1 MHPVT
6 LISTAARLS
15 AHRASLALGL
25 RTPRDG
31 WRRAATI
38 VLRREP
44 GTFVLSAFALNAR
57 PPAAPHADHSPDSL
71 RDLVSS
77 RLHEFLRREPS
88 CHIRVVHDEHQD
100 TLDPTIAP
108 AYTLAFDD
116 WIDGPPRFLPPR
128 SWRTHAHSP
137 APLGPDHD
145 AFVDVVAR
153 VRPDGAAD
161 LWFRFNHAAT
171 DGVPAQALVS
181 RLEHAWGV
189 REQVLFPTPEEFVP
203 FALPRPSPGRAGLA
217 EIHTFV
223 DVAALLAWRTRENA
237 NLPQPMTL
245 SAALSWH
252 LAAHPTF
259 AHHHI
264 ASTVEVAPSR
274 HRPAGVG
281 LVVLK
286 PLDYPRSPAGLA
298 RFVRDFNHLIDLNRR
313 RASPAC
319 KALDAAAFL
328 PAAREGDLLRHA
340 LQHSP
345 KAFGSLGLTVLKEAK
360 VFGAPIASHGH
371 DQGFLALGS
380 ASLPTRDPRRVAC
393 LSVKGLAHHI
403 APYPAHLREAL
414 TLT

>member
-6 LISTAARLS
+6 LISTAVRLA

-31 WRRAATI
+31 WRRAAAI

-44 GTFVLSAFALNAR
+44 GTFVLSAFGLSAL
-57 PPAAPHADHSPDSL
+57 PPAAPIANLSPDSL
-71 RDLVSS
+71 RDLVAS
-77 RLHEFLRREPS
+77 RLLEFLRQEPT
-88 CHIRVVHDEHQD
+88 CHIRVVRAEHQD
-100 TLDPTIAP
+100 TLEPTTAP

-116 WIDGPPRFLPPR
+116 WIDGPARFLPPR
-128 SWRTHAHSP
+128 NWRQHAQSP
-137 APLGPDHD
+137 APIGPDHD

-181 RLEHAWGV
+181 RLEQAWGV
-189 REQVLFPTPEEFVP
+189 RERVLFPTPEEFVP

-223 DVAALLAWRTRENA
+223 DIAGLLAWRTRENA
-237 NLPQPMTL
+237 NLQQPMTV

-264 ASTVEVAPSR
+264 ASTVEVAPAR
-274 HRPAGVG
+274 RLPAGVG
-281 LVVLK
+281 LVILK
-286 PLDYPRSPAGLA
+286 PIEYPRSPAGLA
-298 RFVRDFNHLIDLNRR
+298 RFVRDFNILINLNRHR
-313 RASPAC
+313 TSPAC

-328 PAAREGDLLRHA
+328 APSREGDLLRHA

-345 KAFGSLGLTVLKEAK
+345 KAFGSLGLTVLKDAK

-371 DQGFLALGS
+371 DHGFLALGS
-380 ASLPTRDPRRVAC
+380 AALPTRDARRVAC

-403 APYPAHLREAL
+403 ASYPAQLREAL
-414 TLT
+414 TLA